1 MSTVAAVSLELQR
14 EIEQF
19 LFREARLLDE
29 HRFEEWLDLFTA
41 DTRYW
46 VPIRETAADLPSGVP
61 AEDAIAVAHID
72 DDRDGLKLRVD
83 RLGTRLA
90 HAETPQSRTRHL
102 ITNVEIVDVS
112 SEELTALS
120 NFIVYQ
126 ARKERSEFLMV
137 GSRNDRLR
145 RSPAGWRIARR
156 KVVLEQTI
164 LPRSLSIFL

>member
-1 MSTVAAVSLELQR
+1 MSVELQR
-14 EIEQF
+14 DIEQF

-29 HRFEEWLDLFTA
+29 RRFEEWLELFTPDA
-41 DTRYW
+41 RYW

-72 DDRDGLKLRVD
+72 DDRDGLKLRVE

-90 HAETPQSRTRHL
+90 HAETPPSRTRHL
-102 ITNVEIVDVS
+102 ISNIEIVDVAGD
-112 SEELTALS
+112 ELTALS
-120 NFIVYQ
+120 NFLVYQ

-137 GSRNDRLR
+137 GGRLDRLR
-145 RSPAGWRIARR
+145 RVGAEWRIARR